1 MKELQDIIQKCIRR
15 ERQAQQQLYSYTY
28 QKVSTAVAVYAK
40 DNSERD
46 WIFNLGMM
54 RVFTSLESYK
64 PLTNYL
70 GWARTLLVRAAID
83 HYRSQKKH
91 KDNLTAIE
99 VQDYNVSS
107 KDFEE
112 MMLALEAEDII
123 KILQQLPEKE
133 RLVFSMNELDGYTHK
148 EIQELAGINSNTS
161 KWLLSKAKK
170 SLKSMIENLKTPQR
184 NGYGL

>member
-1 MKELQDIIQKCIRR
+1 MKDLNHIIQQCIQRKR
-15 ERQAQQQLYSYTY
+15 PAQQQLYSYTY
-28 QKVSTAVAVYAK
+28 EKLCTAVAVYAK

-54 RVFTSLESYK
+54 RIFTSLENFSTN
-64 PLTNYL
+64 TNYL
-70 GWARTLLVRAAID
+70 GWARTILVRSSID

-107 KDFEE
+107 QDFEE
-112 MMLALEAEDII
+112 MMNNLDAEVII
-123 KILQQLPEKE
+123 QVLQKLQEKE
-133 RLVFSMNELDGYTHK
+133 RIVFSMYELDGYTHK
-148 EIQELAGINSNTS
+148 EIQELTGINSNTS

-170 SLKSMIENLKTPQR
+170 SLKELVMNLETLDK

>member
-1 MKELQDIIQKCIRR
+1 MKDLQNIIQKCRKR

-40 DNSERD
+40 DGSERD

-54 RVFTSLESYK
+54 RIFTSLESYK

-70 GWARTLLVRAAID
+70 GWARTILVRAAID

-99 VQDYNVSS
+99 VEEVNVSS
-107 KDFEE
+107 RDFEE
-112 MMLALEAEDII
+112 MMSALVAEDII
-123 KILQQLPEKE
+123 KILQKLSEKE
-133 RLVFSMNELDGYTHK
+133 RLIFSMYELDGYTHK
-148 EIQELAGINSNTS
+148 EIQELTGINSNTS
-161 KWLLSKAKK
+161 KWLLAKAKK
-170 SLKSMIENLKTPQR
+170 SLKALVENLKTSNR
-184 NGYGL
+184 HEYGL